1 MKKIIKRKKKK
12 RLVVRIDVADYGNG
26 QYYIN
31 TEQLSDIPIPL
42 TTLEMT
48 TPSRE
53 NPVLKKDLK
62 QAIADEKTYIQKLA
76 KILRQDVTIKVN
88 RF

>member
-1 MKKIIKRKKKK
+1 MKKKRKK
-12 RLVVRIDVADYGNG
+12 LVVRIDVADMGDG

-42 TTLEMT
+42 TQLEMT
-48 TPSRE
+48 TPLRE
-53 NPVLKKDLK
+53 NPVSKKDLK
-62 QAIADEKTYIQKLA
+62 QAVADEKNYVQKLA
-76 KILRQDVTIKVN
+76 KILRRDVTIKVN